1 MFKKNV
7 LLFQKSQEFTHFAKW
22 ALQEDNLTIHI
33 GKTLAQS
40 KKLLEGLS
48 RIDLIIGDTD
58 LSEPFEQFLQ
68 KSKEIHQDT
77 PVLILSDE
85 TLERYIEWMSKH
97 NIHHFFSK
105 ATPFQTCE
113 LKKRILDIID
123 GENNLSQLSNP
134 ISEGEIR
141 INSPEQIDSSAEMLS
156 NIYFPKNQANRV
168 CASLVELLTNALFY
182 GARKELSE
190 NRLQWVRN
198 FTLSPEEEIII
209 KHGEDTTKVLIN
221 IKDPGGLLKNQT
233 ALHWLDR
240 QTKPNEHSSPQG
252 LLDTRG
258 RGLFLARK
266 MSDRLFFNI
275 HRNTRSECIIINYK
289 TKNHSPF
296 KPWSFLVNN

>member
-1 MFKKNV
+1 MLKKCIV
-7 LLFQKSQEFTHFAKW
+7 LFQKSQEFTQFAKW
-22 ALQEDNLTIHI
+22 ALQEDYLTIHI
-33 GKTLAQS
+33 GKNPAES
-40 KKLLEGLS
+40 IALLEDLS

-58 LSEPFEQFLQ
+58 VSEPFEQFLQ
-68 KSKEIHQDT
+68 KSKQIHQDT

-85 TLERYIEWMSKH
+85 TLDKYVEWMSTH

-105 ATPFQTCE
+105 ATPFHTCE
-113 LKKRILDIID
+113 LKKRILDIIN
-123 GENNLSQLSNP
+123 GENNLSQLVNP

-141 INSPEQIDSSAEMLS
+141 INSPEQIDSTAEILS
-156 NIYFPKNQANRV
+156 KRYFPKNQANRV

-190 NRLQWVRN
+190 NRLKWVRN
-198 FTLSPEEEIII
+198 FKLLPEEELII
-209 KHGEDTTKVLIN
+209 KHGEDSTKVLIN
-221 IKDPGGLLKNQT
+221 IKDPGGLLKNET

-240 QTKPNEHSSPQG
+240 QTKPNEYSSPQG

-275 HRNTRSECIIINYK
+275 HRNTRSECFIINYK